1 MFCKGKTQLSIVV
14 VRGNTHA
21 RRRRERKQS
30 SARVLPRQAREG
42 GFPTALVLVLVLVLL
57 LLLLVAVVAVV
68 VLFLFLLLLLRLGAL
83 VLFTCQPQFLFKT
96 DRTVLT
102 AASAHTGQMPLSS
115 RTMVVV
121 PGRHRP
127 VSSAWAQ
134 GRGVLKL
141 WPQPKVA
148 SWRKHIL
155 VVEAVEVVVV
165 VVVVVVGVV
174 YCWL

>member
-1 MFCKGKTQLSIVV
+1 M
-14 VRGNTHA
+14 
-21 RRRRERKQS
+21 
-30 SARVLPRQAREG
+30 
-42 GFPTALVLVLVLVLL
+42 
-57 LLLLVAVVAVV
+57 
-68 VLFLFLLLLLRLGAL
+68 
-83 VLFTCQPQFLFKT
+83 
-96 DRTVLT
+96 
-102 AASAHTGQMPLSS
+102 
-115 RTMVVV
+115 VV